1 MPDWLYRGMIL
12 RSLVREARKRGGLTQ
27 AALAQRAGVPQSTVS
42 RIESGSRVPST
53 DLVEKLVRAAGFDIH
68 VSLAEHDEGTAALF
82 ERTLKRTPD
91 ERLAD
96 ATRAA
101 NFVLRA
107 RSALKQQQR
116 G

>member
-1 MPDWLYRGMIL
+1 MTL

-42 RIESGSRVPST
+42 RVESGSRVPST
-53 DLVEKLVRAAGFDIH
+53 DLVERLVRAAGFDIH
-68 VSLAEHDEGTAALF
+68 VTLAEHDEATTSLF
-82 ERTLKRTPD
+82 ERTLGRTPN

-101 NFVLRA
+101 NFVLRS
-107 RSALKQQQR
+107 RRALERQQR